1 LSRRPSLAARQNHP
15 RDGQHI
21 SFLFRNCLAAFTIE
35 PSLFLGEESTGM
47 DTPLNGAIFICGC
60 MIFSTLGLFLIRRHL
75 NIEWLKR
82 QHEVASFFFLM
93 IGTLY
98 AVLIAFAIFVVWGQ
112 FQDAGNNLEQEANE
126 VGNLSRMSMVMP
138 EPLRT
143 NIRNA
148 LLNYLNSVVKDEFP
162 AMADGH
168 DSPRTWDAAQ
178 KLWDVYNTVEP
189 DNPRMQIYY
198 SESIKQLNQLS
209 NSRRI
214 RLFTN
219 RGTVPATLWYL
230 LFIGGVMLIIF
241 TWFFGHESVWSQ
253 AAMTA
258 ALAGVLAFSL
268 FLIDSFD
275 SPYSGVVQVTPAPF
289 QLELVHITARGAM

>member
-1 LSRRPSLAARQNHP
+1 MMEV
-15 RDGQHI
+15 I
-21 SFLFRNCLAAFTIE
+21 V
-35 PSLFLGEESTGM
+35 GM
-47 DTPLNGAIFICGC
+47 DTPLNGVLFIGGS
-60 MIFSTLGLFLIRRHL
+60 MLFSVLGLFLIRRRL
-75 NIEWLKR
+75 DVAWLKQ

-112 FQDAGNNLEQEANE
+112 FQDAGTNLEHEANQ
-126 VGNLSRMSMVMP
+126 VGDLSRMSMVMP

-148 LLNYLNSVVKDEFP
+148 LLEYVNSVVDDEFP
-162 AMADGH
+162 AMDQGR
-168 DSPRTWDAAQ
+168 DSARTWQAVQ
-178 KLWDVYNTVEP
+178 KLWDVYNSGEP
-189 DNPRMQIYY
+189 DSQRMQIYY
-198 SESIKQLNQLS
+198 AESIRQLNELS

-219 RGTVPATLWYL
+219 RGTVPPTLWDL
-230 LFIGGVMLIIF
+230 LFGGGVMLIIF
-241 TWFFGHESVWSQ
+241 TYFFGHESVWSQ

-268 FLIDSFD
+268 FLVDSFD
-275 SPYSGVVQVTPAPF
+275 SPYSGVARVTPEPF
-289 QLELVHITARGAM
+289 QLELTHIKARGGM

>member
-1 LSRRPSLAARQNHP
+1 
-15 RDGQHI
+15 
-21 SFLFRNCLAAFTIE
+21 
-35 PSLFLGEESTGM
+35 M
-47 DTPLNGAIFICGC
+47 DTPLNGVIFIAGC
-60 MIFSTLGLFLIRRHL
+60 MIFSTLGLFLVRRHL

-112 FQDAGNNLEQEANE
+112 FQDAGTNLEHEANE
-126 VGNLSRMSMVMP
+126 VGNLSRMSMIMP
-138 EPLRT
+138 DPQRT

-148 LLNYLNSVVKDEFP
+148 LLGYLDAVVQDEFP
-162 AMADGH
+162 AMAAGR
-168 DSPRTWDAAQ
+168 DSPRTWDAVQ
-178 KLWDVYNTVEP
+178 KLWDAYSAVEP
-189 DNPRMQIYY
+189 DNPRMQTYY
-198 SESIKQLNQLS
+198 AESIRQLNQLC

-219 RGTVPATLWYL
+219 RGTVPQTLWYL
-230 LFIGGVMLIIF
+230 LFIGGVMLIVF

-275 SPYSGVVQVTPAPF
+275 SPYSGVVQVTPAPL
-289 QLELVHITARGAM
+289 QLEFEHVTSRK